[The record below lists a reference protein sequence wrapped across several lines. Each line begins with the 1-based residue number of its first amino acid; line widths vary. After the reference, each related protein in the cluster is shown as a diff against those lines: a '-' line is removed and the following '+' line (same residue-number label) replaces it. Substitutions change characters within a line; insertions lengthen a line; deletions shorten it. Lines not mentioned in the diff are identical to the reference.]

1 MKKKRLL
8 SGMRPTGPMHIGHY
22 FGALQNW
29 VALQD
34 ECDAFFMV
42 ADWHALTSEYQDAG
56 RIPRYV
62 RDNIADWIACG
73 VDPEKATIFV
83 QSAVPQHAELHLL
96 FSCVTPLGWLERVPT
111 YKDQMKEL
119 ASKGV
124 DNYAFLGYPVLQA
137 ADICLYKGEAVPVG
151 EDQLPHLE
159 LTREIVRRFNHIFK
173 RAVFPEPQPK
183 LTKVPL
189 LLGLDGRKMSKSY
202 GNAIG
207 LQDGEAEVR
216 KKVHSMF
223 TDPARQRRSDP
234 GHPEIC
240 NVYSWHALFSTPE
253 RRAEIGE
260 ECRTARIGCMDD
272 KKELADR
279 VLEFLRPI
287 QERRR
292 ALDARPG
299 LLDEVLAAGNAKA
312 RALAEQ
318 TMAEAREAVFR
329 VKPKAPDGR

>member
-8 SGMRPTGPMHIGHY
+8 SGIRPTGPLHIGHY

-34 ECDAFFMV
+34 EFESFYMA

-56 RIPRYV
+56 KIPASI
-62 RDNIADWIACG
+62 RDNVADWLACG

-119 ASKGV
+119 AAKGV

-137 ADICLYKGEAVPVG
+137 ADIALYKGEAVPVG
-151 EDQLPHLE
+151 QDQVPHLE
-159 LTREIVRRFNHIFK
+159 LTREIVRRFNHVFK
-173 RAVFPEPQPK
+173 TPVFPEPQAK

-189 LLGLDGRKMSKSY
+189 LLGIDGRKMSKSY
-202 GNAIG
+202 GNSIG
-207 LQDGEAEVR
+207 LQDSEAEIR
-216 KKVHSMF
+216 KKVQSMF
-223 TDPARQRRSDP
+223 TDPQRQKRTDP
-234 GHPEIC
+234 GRPEVC
-240 NVYSWHALFSTPE
+240 NVYSWHGLFTSPE
-253 RRAEIGE
+253 RRAGIYT
-260 ECRTARIGCMDD
+260 ECTTAAIGCIDC
-272 KKELADR
+272 KKELAGR
-279 VLEFLRPI
+279 VVEFLRPI

-292 ALDARPG
+292 ELAARPG
-299 LLDEVLAAGNAKA
+299 KIDEILAAGNAKA
-312 RALAEQ
+312 RAIADR
-318 TMAEAREAVFR
+318 TMGEVRDAVFGS
-329 VKPKAPDGR
+329 KSKS

>member
-1 MKKKRLL
+1 MDTRVKKKRLL
-8 SGMRPTGPMHIGHY
+8 SGMRPTGPLHIGHY

-29 VALQD
+29 VALQE

-42 ADWHALTSEYQDAG
+42 ADWHALTSEYQEAG
-56 RIPRYV
+56 RIPAWI
-62 RDNIADWIACG
+62 RDNVADWLACG

-137 ADICLYKGEAVPVG
+137 ADIGLYKGEAVPVG
-151 EDQLPHLE
+151 QDQLPHLE
-159 LTREIVRRFNHIFK
+159 LTREI
-173 RAVFPEPQPK
+173 FPEPQPS

-207 LQDGEAEVR
+207 LQDSEAEIR
-216 KKVHSMF
+216 KKVQSMF
-223 TDPARQRRSDP
+223 TDPQRQRRTDP
-234 GHPEIC
+234 GRPEIC
-240 NVYSWHALFSTPE
+240 NVYSWHALFSPPE
-253 RRAEIGE
+253 RRTEIYTL
-260 ECRTARIGCMDD
+260 CTTAMIGCLED
-272 KKELADR
+272 KKELAER
-279 VLEFLRPI
+279 VVEFLRPI
-287 QERRR
+287 RERRR
-292 ALDARPG
+292 ELDARPDR
-299 LLDEVLAAGNAKA
+299 LDEILAAGNAKA
-312 RALAEQ
+312 RAIAEQ
-318 TMAEAREAVFR
+318 TMAEVREAVFR
-329 VKPKAPDGR
+329 VKPKP

>member
-8 SGMRPTGPMHIGHY
+8 SGMRPTGPLHLGHY

-34 ECDAFFMV
+34 ECEAFFMV
-42 ADWHALTSEYQDAG
+42 ADWHALTSEYKDAG
-56 RIPRYV
+56 RIPGFV
-62 RDNIADWIACG
+62 RDNVADWIACG
-73 VDPEKATIFV
+73 VHPEKATIFV

-96 FSCVTPLGWLERVPT
+96 LSCVTPLGWLERVPT

-119 ASKGV
+119 AAKGV

-173 RAVFPEPQPK
+173 RTVFPEPQPK

-202 GNAIG
+202 GNSIG
-207 LQDGEAEVR
+207 LQDSEAEIR
-216 KKVHSMF
+216 KKVQSMF
-223 TDPARQRRSDP
+223 TDPKRLKRTDP
-234 GHPEIC
+234 GRPDIC
-240 NVYSWHALFSTPE
+240 NVYSWHALFTSPE
-253 RRAEIGE
+253 RRAEIYT
-260 ECRTARIGCMDD
+260 ECTTAKIGCIDD
-272 KKELADR
+272 KKELAER
-279 VLEFLRPI
+279 VVEFLRPI
-287 QERRR
+287 RERRR
-292 ALDARPG
+292 ELDARPRQ
-299 LLDEVLAAGNAKA
+299 LDEILEAGNAKA
-312 RALAEQ
+312 RALAEK
-318 TMAEAREAVFR
+318 TMVEVRDAVFS
-329 VKPKAPDGR
+329 VKGGG

>member
-8 SGMRPTGPMHIGHY
+8 SGMRPTGPLHLGHY

-29 VALQD
+29 VALQE
-34 ECDAFFMV
+34 ECEAFFMV
-42 ADWHALTSEYQDAG
+42 ADWHALTSEYQESG
-56 RIPRYV
+56 RIPPFI
-62 RDNIADWIACG
+62 RDNVADWIACG

-119 ASKGV
+119 AAKGV

-137 ADICLYKGEAVPVG
+137 ADIALYKGEAVPVG
-151 EDQLPHLE
+151 QDQVPHLE

-173 RAVFPEPQPK
+173 TSVFPEPQAK

-202 GNAIG
+202 GNSIG
-207 LQDGEAEVR
+207 LQDPEADIR
-216 KKVHSMF
+216 AKVQSMF
-223 TDPARQRRSDP
+223 TDPQRLRRTDP
-234 GHPEIC
+234 GRPDIC
-240 NVYSWHALFSTPE
+240 NVYSWHALFSTPQ
-253 RRAEIGE
+253 RRSEIYTL
-260 ECRTARIGCMDD
+260 CTTAQIGCIDD
-272 KKELADR
+272 KKELAGR
-279 VLEFLRPI
+279 VVEFLRPI

-292 ALDARPG
+292 ELDARPG
-299 LLDEVLAAGNAKA
+299 KLDEIIAAGNAKA
-312 RALAEQ
+312 RALAEK
-318 TMAEAREAVFR
+318 TMAEARAAVFAR
-329 VKPKAPDGR
+329 K

>member
-8 SGMRPTGPMHIGHY
+8 SGMRPTGPLHIGHY

-29 VALQD
+29 VALQE

-42 ADWHALTSEYQDAG
+42 ADWHALTSEYQEAG
-56 RIPRYV
+56 RIPAWI
-62 RDNIADWIACG
+62 RDNVADWIACG
-73 VDPEKATIFV
+73 VDPSRATIFV
-83 QSAVPQHAELHLL
+83 QSAVPQHAELHFL

-137 ADICLYKGEAVPVG
+137 ADIALYKGEAVPVG
-151 EDQLPHLE
+151 QDQLPHLE
-159 LTREIVRRFNHIFK
+159 LTREIVRRFNHVFK
-173 RAVFPEPQPK
+173 REVFPEPQPK
-183 LTKVPL
+183 LTRVPL

-207 LQDGEAEVR
+207 LQDSEADIR

-223 TDPARQRRSDP
+223 TDPARQRRTDP
-234 GHPEIC
+234 GHPEVC
-240 NVYSWHALFSTPE
+240 NVYSWHGIFSTPE
-253 RRAEIGE
+253 RRAQIYT
-260 ECRTARIGCMDD
+260 ECTTAAIGCIDC
-272 KKELADR
+272 KKDVAGR
-279 VLEFLRPI
+279 VVDFLRPF

-292 ALDARPG
+292 ELDARPG
-299 LLDEVLAAGNAKA
+299 QVEEILAAGGAKA
-312 RALAEQ
+312 RAIADQTLAEV
-318 TMAEAREAVFR
+318 REAVFR
-329 VKPKAPDGR
+329 VKAKA

>member
-8 SGMRPTGPMHIGHY
+8 SGIRPTGPLHIGHY

-29 VALQD
+29 VALQE
-34 ECDAFFMV
+34 ECEAFFMV
-42 ADWHALTSEYQDAG
+42 ADWHALTSEYKDAG
-56 RIPRYV
+56 RIPGHI
-62 RDNIADWIACG
+62 RDNVADWIACG

-83 QSAVPQHAELHLL
+83 QSAVPQHAELLFLL
-96 FSCVTPLGWLERVPT
+96 SCVTPLGWLERVPT

-119 ASKGV
+119 AAKGV

-173 RAVFPEPQPK
+173 RTVFPEPQPK

-202 GNAIG
+202 GNSIG
-207 LQDGEAEVR
+207 LQDPEADIR
-216 KKVHSMF
+216 KKVQSMF
-223 TDPARQRRSDP
+223 TDPQRQKRTDP
-234 GHPEIC
+234 GRPEIC
-240 NVYSWHALFSTPE
+240 NVYSWHALFTSPE
-253 RRAEIGE
+253 RRSQIYT
-260 ECRTARIGCMDD
+260 ECTTAAIGCIDD
-272 KKELADR
+272 KKELAER
-279 VLEFLRPI
+279 VVEFLRPI

-292 ALDARPG
+292 DLDARPG
-299 LLDEVLAAGNAKA
+299 QLDDILEAGNAKA
-312 RALAEQ
+312 RAIAEK
-318 TMAEAREAVFR
+318 TMVEVREAVFS
-329 VKPKAPDGR
+329 VKAKG

>member
-8 SGMRPTGPMHIGHY
+8 SGMRPTGPLHLGHY

-29 VALQD
+29 VALQE
-34 ECDAFFMV
+34 ECEAFFMV
-42 ADWHALTSEYQDAG
+42 ADWHALTSEYQESG
-56 RIPRYV
+56 RIPAWI
-62 RDNIADWIACG
+62 RDNVADWIACG
-73 VDPEKATIFV
+73 VDPAKATIFV

-137 ADICLYKGEAVPVG
+137 ADIALYKGEAVPVG
-151 EDQLPHLE
+151 QDQLAHLE

-173 RAVFPEPQPK
+173 RPVFPEPQPK

-202 GNAIG
+202 GNSIA
-207 LQDGEAEVR
+207 LQDTEADIR
-216 KKVHSMF
+216 KKVQSMF

-234 GHPEIC
+234 GHPEVC
-240 NVYSWHALFSTPE
+240 NVYSWHALFSRPH
-253 RRAEIGE
+253 RRAHIYT
-260 ECRTARIGCMDD
+260 ECTTAAIGCIDD
-272 KKELADR
+272 KKELAER
-279 VLEFLRPI
+279 VVEFLRPFR
-287 QERRR
+287 ERRR
-292 ALDARPG
+292 ELDAMPG
-299 LLDEVLAAGNAKA
+299 RLDEIIAAGNEKA
-312 RALAEQ
+312 RKIAGEVL
-318 TMAEAREAVFR
+318 AEAREAVFSS
-329 VKPKAPDGR
+329 KSK

>member
-8 SGMRPTGPMHIGHY
+8 SGMRPTGPLHLGHY
-22 FGALQNW
+22 YGALQNW
-29 VALQD
+29 VALQE

-56 RIPRYV
+56 RIPASI
-62 RDNIADWIACG
+62 RDNVADWLACG

-119 ASKGV
+119 AAKGV

-137 ADICLYKGEAVPVG
+137 ADIALYKGEAVPVG
-151 EDQLPHLE
+151 QDQVPHLE
-159 LTREIVRRFNHIFK
+159 LTREIVRRFNHVFK
-173 RAVFPEPQPK
+173 RTVFPEPQPK

-202 GNAIG
+202 GNSIAF
-207 LQDGEAEVR
+207 QDSEADIR

-223 TDPARQRRSDP
+223 TDPARQRRADP
-234 GHPEIC
+234 GHPEVC
-240 NVYSWHALFSTPE
+240 NVYTWHGLFTKPE
-253 RRAEIGE
+253 RRSEIYT
-260 ECRTARIGCMDD
+260 ECTTAKIGCIDD
-272 KKELADR
+272 KKELAER
-279 VLEFLRPI
+279 VAEFIRPI
-287 QERRR
+287 RERRR
-292 ALDARPG
+292 ELDAKPG
-299 LLDEVLAAGNAKA
+299 ELDEIIAAGNEKA
-312 RALAEQ
+312 RAIAAQ
-318 TMAEAREAVFR
+318 TMQEVRDAVFR
-329 VKPKAPDGR
+329 VKAGPRHGR